1 MLQNRWRAWLVAFSS
16 AVQEMTM
23 PLSTRLV
30 TSILGI
36 LGVAFFGLA
45 GCGPSRQAG
54 EGQVGSSGSVARS
67 RLRVVSTVG
76 MVADLVREVGG
87 AEVEVLQLMGSGV
100 DPHLYQPTRDDVQQ
114 LMRADLVFYSGLMLE
129 GKMADLFERLSSK
142 RPVLAVT
149 RGLSEQKL
157 LREAEANED
166 IDPHVWMDIRL
177 WRDSLEVVAQAL
189 AEYDP
194 GRASLYRERAAG
206 YDQRLQR
213 LHAYG
218 ESVMA
223 SIPPERRVL
232 VTSHDAFRYLG
243 QAYGL
248 EVLGIQGLST
258 ESEAGLQQ
266 INRLV
271 DLLVERRI
279 QAVFVESSV
288 SSKSIM
294 SLVDGARSRDHQVA
308 IGGELY
314 SDAMGMV
321 GTYEG
326 TYEGMMDHNLTTIT
340 RGLGG
345 TAPPRG
351 YRDLLAAPRD

>member
-1 MLQNRWRAWLVAFSS
+1 
-16 AVQEMTM
+16 
-23 PLSTRLV
+23 
-30 TSILGI
+30 
-36 LGVAFFGLA
+36 
-45 GCGPSRQAG
+45 
-54 EGQVGSSGSVARS
+54 
-67 RLRVVSTVG
+67 
-76 MVADLVREVGG
+76 
-87 AEVEVLQLMGSGV
+87 
-100 DPHLYQPTRDDVQQ
+100 
-114 LMRADLVFYSGLMLE
+114 MRADLVFYSGLMLE

-142 RPVLAVT
+142 RPVFAVT

-177 WRDSLEVVAQAL
+177 WRGSLETVAQAL
-189 AEYDP
+189 AEFDP
-194 GRASLYRERAAG
+194 ERAELYRERAAG

-218 ESVMA
+218 ESVLA

-248 EVLGIQGLST
+248 EVVGIQGLST